1 MGLAFLVLVVL
12 AALTAIG
19 FFLYGVFL
27 GILVLSR
34 LSARGY
40 ARLKGR
46 EPAQTAPLQMPDP
59 FAPFRQKGSRADR
72 PLYCW
77 EDKACWPAQKGACPA
92 YGVTEIPCWLARIR
106 ASANKVIWPDCL
118 GCKRFSIPQALEHM

>member
-1 MGLAFLVLVVL
+1 MALAFLVLVVL

-46 EPAQTAPLQMPDP
+46 EPAQTAPLQRPDP
-59 FAPFRQKGSRADR
+59 FASFRKKGSKADR

-118 GCKRFSIPQALEHM
+118 GCKRFSIPQALEHV